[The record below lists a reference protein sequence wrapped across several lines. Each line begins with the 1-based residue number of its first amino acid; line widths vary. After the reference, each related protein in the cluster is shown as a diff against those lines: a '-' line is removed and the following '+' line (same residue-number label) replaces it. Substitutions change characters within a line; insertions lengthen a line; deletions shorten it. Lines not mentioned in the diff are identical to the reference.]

1 MAVSRQTKATI
12 PGAPERKSFA
22 KIQSPIEVP
31 GLLDIQL
38 ESFAWLIGSPE
49 WRARRQAELGEDVRV
64 TSGLED
70 ILEELS
76 PIQDYS
82 GNMSLS
88 LSEPRF
94 EEMKN
99 SIDECK
105 DKDINY
111 SAPLY
116 VTAEFINNETQ
127 EIKSQTVFIGD
138 FPMMTD
144 KGTFIVNGTE
154 RVVVSQLVR
163 SPGVYFD
170 QTIAFRE
177 GHSVAGRVAGVRRG
191 QARYRGG
198 AYRPEAPPAGDRA
211 AQGVGVDHRA
221 DSRTVRL
228 LGNNDVH
235 AGKRRRGQHG

>member
-1 MAVSRQTKATI
+1 MAVSRQTKSVAEI
-12 PGAPERKSFA
+12 PGAPQRYSFA
-22 KIQSPIEVP
+22 KITEPIEVP
-31 GLLDIQL
+31 GLLDLQL
-38 ESFAWLIGSPE
+38 ESFAWLIGTPE
-49 WRARRQAELGEDVRV
+49 WRERMKAEAAEGTRV

-82 GNMSLS
+82 GKMSLS

-94 EEMKN
+94 EDVKN

-105 DKDINY
+105 EKDINY

-116 VTAEFINNETQ
+116 VTAEFVNNETG

-138 FPMMTD
+138 FPMMTE

-170 QTIAFRE
+170 QSIDKSTE
-177 GHSVAGRVAGVRRG
+177 
-191 QARYRGG
+191 
-198 AYRPEAPPAGDRA
+198 RPT
-211 AQGVGVDHRA
+211 Q
-221 DSRTVRL
+221 
-228 LGNNDVH
+228 
-235 AGKRRRGQHG
+235 

>member
-1 MAVSRQTKATI
+1 MLEGPILAVSRQTKSVADI
-12 PGAPERKSFA
+12 PGTPKRYSFSKNA
-22 KIQSPIEVP
+22 EPIEVP
-31 GLLDIQL
+31 GLLDLQR
-38 ESFAWLIGSPE
+38 ESFAWLIGTPE
-49 WRARRQAELGEDVRV
+49 WRARQQEERGPEARV

-70 ILEELS
+70 ILDELS

-82 GNMSLS
+82 ENMSLS
-88 LSEPRF
+88 LSAPRF
-94 EEMKN
+94 EDVKYTV
-99 SIDECK
+99 DECK

-163 SPGVYFD
+163 SPGVYF
-170 QTIAFRE
+170 
-177 GHSVAGRVAGVRRG
+177 
-191 QARYRGG
+191 
-198 AYRPEAPPAGDRA
+198 
-211 AQGVGVDHRA
+211 
-221 DSRTVRL
+221 
-228 LGNNDVH
+228 
-235 AGKRRRGQHG
+235 

>member
-1 MAVSRQTKATI
+1 MAVSRQTKSMAEI
-12 PGAPERKSFA
+12 PGAPERYSFA
-22 KIQSPIEVP
+22 KITEPIEVP
-31 GLLDIQL
+31 GLLDLQL
-38 ESFAWLIGSPE
+38 ESFAWLIGTPE
-49 WRARRQAELGEDVRV
+49 WRARMQEKVSEGTRV

-94 EEMKN
+94 EEVKY

-105 DKDINY
+105 EKDINY

-116 VTAEFINNETQ
+116 VTAEFVNNDTG

-170 QTIAFRE
+170 QTIDKSTE
-177 GHSVAGRVAGVRRG
+177 
-191 QARYRGG
+191 
-198 AYRPEAPPAGDRA
+198 RA
-211 AQGVGVDHRA
+211 LH
-221 DSRTVRL
+221 
-228 LGNNDVH
+228 
-235 AGKRRRGQHG
+235 